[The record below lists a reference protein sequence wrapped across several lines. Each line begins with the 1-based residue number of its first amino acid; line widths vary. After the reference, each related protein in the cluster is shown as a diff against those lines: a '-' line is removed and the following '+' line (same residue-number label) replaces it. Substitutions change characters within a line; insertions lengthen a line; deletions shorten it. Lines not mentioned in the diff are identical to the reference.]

1 MWLQLRLLETKLL
14 DDSLALPKQADTDMR
29 EESDSLHSGIRLL
42 LMLKS
47 IAHSSPVLARSE
59 VHLLFSI
66 RDSVIF
72 CLATVPYFFQNFA

>member
-14 DDSLALPKQADTDMR
+14 DDSLALPKQADTDMG

-59 VHLLFSI
+59 VARNLKVEKNSP
-66 RDSVIF
+66 DMS
-72 CLATVPYFFQNFA
+72 A

>member
-14 DDSLALPKQADTDMR
+14 DDLLALPKQADTDMR
-29 EESDSLHSGIRLL
+29 EESDSLHSGIRRL

-59 VHLLFSI
+59 VARNLKVERNSP
-66 RDSVIF
+66 DMS
-72 CLATVPYFFQNFA
+72 A